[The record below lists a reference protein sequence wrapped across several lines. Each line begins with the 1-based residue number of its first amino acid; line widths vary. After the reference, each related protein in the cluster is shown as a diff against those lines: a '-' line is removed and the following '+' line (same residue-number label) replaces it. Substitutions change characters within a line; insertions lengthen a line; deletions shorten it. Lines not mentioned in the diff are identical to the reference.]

1 MNSSF
6 DPAISRRILT
16 LSRGGKKE
24 RVDVAI
30 GPLTQ
35 SEQNIFCHVR
45 IASGGEQFDQDI
57 YGEDGIQATQLAMTF
72 AGSTLDRIAG
82 TNGTFVDEAGTAID
96 HDLGRIIPR
105 FLTDREQP

>member
-1 MNSSF
+1 MNPPF
-6 DPAISRRILT
+6 DSAISRRLLT
-16 LSRGGKKE
+16 LSRDGKKE
-24 RVDVAI
+24 RIDVAI

-35 SEQNIFCHVR
+35 SEQDISCHVR
-45 IASGGEQFDQDI
+45 IKGEGQQFDQDI
-57 YGEDGIQATQLAMTF
+57 FGEDGIQATQLAMTF

-105 FLTDREQP
+105 LLTDREQP

>member
-1 MNSSF
+1 MNHHF
-6 DPAISRRILT
+6 DPALSRRILT
-16 LSRGGKKE
+16 LSRGGNKE

-35 SEQNIFCHVR
+35 SEQNISCHVR
-45 IASGGEQFDQDI
+45 IAGEWQQFDQEI

-82 TNGTFVDEAGTAID
+82 EEGCYVDEEGNPTD
-96 HDLGRIIPR
+96 HGFGR
-105 FLTDREQP
+105 F